1 MATFTLETEPGPS
14 AQTPLFMPIRSAT
27 GPLTMTMGAWGPV
40 DMAKVRRPMAGSRMH
55 SAMASTTGMAS
66 GLQPAITAFAA
77 IFSTV
82 PMPKPGSK
90 MPTTSS
96 AGRPDAATNA
106 ATFSGVG
113 ATSGIPSLQPASMK
127 AAFIASH
134 APSRSSA
141 S

>member
-1 MATFTLETEPGPS
+1 
-14 AQTPLFMPIRSAT
+14 
-27 GPLTMTMGAWGPV
+27 MTMGACGPV

-55 SAMASTTGMAS
+55 SVMASTTGMTS
-66 GLQPAITAFAA
+66 GLQPAITALAA

-96 AGRPDAATNA
+96 AGLPDAATNA

-113 ATSGIPSLQPASMK
+113 AASGRPSLHPASIK

-134 APSRSSA
+134 APSKSPPS
-141 S
+141 